1 MRTLVTGGTGF
12 IGSHI
17 VERLLSQGHEVI
29 ALARTSSDIS
39 HLKTTAANIVVGD
52 VEDYDSLRPAMEGVD
67 IVFHAA
73 ARVTPGWGS
82 WELFHSSIVKGT
94 ENMLRASAEAGIS
107 RFLHVSTG
115 TVYGKY
121 CEGDT
126 PACESTECCVDFS
139 PDTYYDYAKLKA
151 EKIAFEYHNQGKIP
165 VSIIRI
171 GAIYGPRDRLLADR
185 IFRQISLPIIVWP
198 GELNPRYSVVYVSD
212 AVELAT
218 LAATSDRAI
227 GQAYNV
233 AGKDVIRLRDFASAM
248 VEAMGSRKPQV
259 TIPYAVGYAWC
270 SFVEGLARLQR
281 LKDMPFLT
289 RSSMKFL
296 NKGLYLDGT
305 KARDELGWEPKVSI
319 DEGTRLYVEWRRA
332 HFSQH

>member
-17 VERLLSQGHEVI
+17 VERLLEQGHEVV
-29 ALARTSSDIS
+29 ALARASSDIR
-39 HLKTTAANIVVGD
+39 HLKTTAAKIVVSD
-52 VEDYDSLRPAMEGVD
+52 VEDYNSLRPAMKGVQ
-67 IVFHAA
+67 IVYHAA

-82 WELFHSSIVKGT
+82 WKSFHSSIVKGT
-94 ENMLRASAEAGIS
+94 ENMLRASAEAGVS
-107 RFLHVSTG
+107 RFLHISTG
-115 TVYGKY
+115 TVYGKL

-126 PACESTECCVDFS
+126 PASESTECSVDFS
-139 PDTYYDYAKLKA
+139 PDTYYDYAKLQA
-151 EKIAFEYHNQGKIP
+151 EKIASEYHNQGKIP

-185 IFRQISLPIIVWP
+185 IFRQISLPIIFWP
-198 GELNPRYSVVYVSD
+198 GELNPRYSIVYVSD

-218 LAATSDRAI
+218 LAATSDRAV

-233 AGKDVIRLRDFASAM
+233 AGRDVIRLRDFALAM
-248 VEAMGSRKPQV
+248 VQATGSRKPQV
-259 TIPYAVGYAWC
+259 TIPYGVGYAWC
-270 SFVEGLARLQR
+270 SFMEGVARLR
-281 LKDMPFLT
+281 RVKEMPFLT

-305 KARDELGWEPKVSI
+305 KARDELGWEPKVPV

-332 HFSQH
+332 RFS